1 MNCGCVWLRQI
12 SKKWTVTIVMVPQKH
27 QKGHG
32 RVVPEALAQEA
43 VKRLKLG
50 EIRKKKIVIKNGTQ
64 NSLRC
69 KVHVVRNLSAVT

>member
-1 MNCGCVWLRQI
+1 MNQTDIQKIDCYYCHGLNL
-12 SKKWTVTIVMVPQKH
+12 VPQKH

-50 EIRKKKIVIKNGTQ
+50 EIRKKKIVIKNGIQ

-69 KVHVVRNLSAVT
+69 KVPNLSAVT